1 MVKESEYYDVLGVK
15 TDASAADIKKAYY
28 IKVSN
33 NTPLPLL
40 LFAML
45 SFLSSFQVTH
55 HKEIPRFDNRNTMSI
70 SDHIKKKKKE
80 FQIQKLL
87 VFGIDKINFFSFL
100 AGKASSSRQE
110 P

>member
-28 IKVSN
+28 IKVSK

-45 SFLSSFQVTH
+45 SFLSSF
-55 HKEIPRFDNRNTMSI
+55 
-70 SDHIKKKKKE
+70 
-80 FQIQKLL
+80 
-87 VFGIDKINFFSFL
+87 
-100 AGKASSSRQE
+100 
-110 P
+110 